1 MMLFSKIGLRAYNQG
16 MAHDQQT
23 KARAIALLT
32 QGFPPYRIEQM
43 MLKEGF
49 HVTDSTI
56 AVWRENLEIAGII
69 RTTSQQLAMRAGSFL
84 NRALDQIEDT
94 GDYKKYLVPFNI
106 IMGTAQDKLLAESRA
121 YGPNQGS
128 NTYILIQEPRT
139 ITITDTTPLLTTHDT
154 T

>member
-84 NRALDQIEDT
+84 NRALDQI
-94 GDYKKYLVPFNI
+94 G
-106 IMGTAQDKLLAESRA
+106 RA
-121 YGPNQGS
+121 
-128 NTYILIQEPRT
+128 
-139 ITITDTTPLLTTHDT
+139 HV
-154 T
+154 